1 MLNAAKEG
9 KGISDIQ
16 AWEEE
21 YEHEE
26 TENAGA
32 SNRAELSEQNVDERD
47 HDEHAHLAE
56 EELQNEGL
64 DNEPA
69 ESRDHEGEL
78 HDDTQH
84 DDQDGPV
91 DTHELHQAGVDST
104 DFQQYHDEEDG
115 EINTANDESH
125 QLAEAQANL
134 EQVDNFEENEP
145 FQTSNQEPTAET
157 EYRQQE
163 GSATGPGVDETA
175 TVDAGIVGDEDQE
188 YPADEHAVVPD
199 SHVEHDDRQEEEAST
214 EDKITAA
221 ELTDASEDATAAEQ
235 YNETGG
241 YEDEEETAGQEESV
255 EEGEYD
261 EDAGEENYEDYVE
274 EEYYQDD
281 PQREDNGELAGDE
294 HTGEFQEGHN
304 DGSYAADQLD
314 QASSKTVSASNEPVD
329 RNDDSLD
336 NLQTGTRTDPT
347 EVFDYTQEIP
357 DLPDLPDDDLL
368 DLDDDIFA
376 GPEQA
381 THRETEDGGGH
392 DVSVEQV
399 AAIDDEQQ
407 NVQLKRQ
414 GSTIGKR
421 SRSDEEEEIDFD
433 GVPSPGAKRT
443 RSS

>member
-26 TENAGA
+26 TEDAGV
-32 SNRAELSEQNVDERD
+32 SSRAELSEQNVNERD
-47 HDEHAHLAE
+47 HDEHTHLAE
-56 EELQNEGL
+56 EELQDEGL

-69 ESRDHEGEL
+69 ESHDHEGEV

-84 DDQDGPV
+84 DDQDGLV
-91 DTHELHQAGVDST
+91 DAHELHQAGVDST

-115 EINTANDESH
+115 EPNIANDESH

-145 FQTSNQEPTAET
+145 FQISNQEPTTET
-157 EYRQQE
+157 EYQQQE
-163 GSATGPGVDETA
+163 GSSIGPGVDETVA
-175 TVDAGIVGDEDQE
+175 VDASIVGDENQE
-188 YPADEHAVVPD
+188 YPDDEYAVVPD
-199 SHVEHDDRQEEEAST
+199 SQVEHDDLQEEEVST
-214 EDKITAA
+214 EDKVTAA

-261 EDAGEENYEDYVE
+261 EDAGEENYEDYAE
-274 EEYYQDD
+274 EEYHQDD
-281 PQREDNGELAGDE
+281 LQHVDNEELGGDE
-294 HTGEFQEGHN
+294 HTEEFQEGHN
-304 DGSYAADQLD
+304 DGSCAADQFD

-329 RNDDSLD
+329 KNDDLLD
-336 NLQTGTRTDPT
+336 NLQTGTT
-347 EVFDYTQEIP
+347 EVLDYTQEIS
-357 DLPDLPDDDLL
+357 DLPALPDDDLL

-376 GPEQA
+376 DTEQA
-381 THRETEDGGGH
+381 THLETEDGNGH
-392 DVSVEQV
+392 DVSVEQATV
-399 AAIDDEQQ
+399 INDDQQ

-414 GSTIGKR
+414 GSTVGKR
-421 SRSDEEEEIDFD
+421 PRSDEEEEIDFD